1 MTKKKLYSGSIQ
13 VNLTSKDRVLL
24 ERVADERSL
33 TASDIIRELIRSL
46 EKTYPVINTTN

>member
-1 MTKKKLYSGSIQ
+1 MPRKKLYNGSIQ
-13 VNLTSKDRVLL
+13 VHLTERDRMLL

-46 EKTYPVINTTN
+46 EKAYPVSK